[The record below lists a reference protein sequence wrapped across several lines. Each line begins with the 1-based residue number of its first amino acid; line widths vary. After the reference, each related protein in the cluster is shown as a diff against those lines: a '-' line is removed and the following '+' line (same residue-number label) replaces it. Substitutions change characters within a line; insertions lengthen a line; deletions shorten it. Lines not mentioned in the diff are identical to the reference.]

1 MNALALYGRYVAA
14 SLRAQAQYPAAT
26 LMLTV
31 GHCAATAIEILGV
44 FALFDRFGPVGGW
57 SFGEAALFY
66 ALVNIAFS
74 LADLLTRGFEVFG
87 TDFVRTGAF
96 DRVLLRPR
104 AAALQLAGHEVRLS
118 RLGRLLQG
126 FAVLILASSLV
137 PITWDAAAVATAVWA
152 VAGGVALFVGI
163 LVLQATLA
171 FWTVESLEIVNV
183 LTYGGVQAAQYPLN
197 IYAAWFRRL
206 LTFGIPLACVAYY
219 PVVAILKRPDPLG
232 APDWLLP
239 LAPIAGFAFLA
250 LSFVAWCAGIAL
262 VDGGILVAD
271 AGNNRIMAWLS
282 VPKVNGRPCDLVLGQ
297 AGAVVGDNQFRV
309 EEAFHAQTV
318 ADRAGTVRGVEAEQP
333 RLDLLDGETA
343 DRTGEARGKHC
354 PFLGVGVFG
363 IDGRQRAV
371 AEQNGRHAVPHRLAQ
386 ARIEKDL
393 GVVVRVH
400 IDEARDDPLAGRID
414 DVGAAGLVERFGGH
428 RDHDAVANA
437 QRAALWAGAGSVEP
451 QAVANDHVVGH
462 ADDGTKDSECLQ
474 SFVTIGSN
482 P

>member
-104 AAALQLAGHEVRLS
+104 AAALQLAGYEVRLS

-250 LSFVAWCAGIAL
+250 LSFLAW
-262 VDGGILVAD
+262 
-271 AGNNRIMAWLS
+271 
-282 VPKVNGRPCDLVLGQ
+282 
-297 AGAVVGDNQFRV
+297 
-309 EEAFHAQTV
+309 
-318 ADRAGTVRGVEAEQP
+318 RAGVARYES
-333 RLDLLDGETA
+333 
-343 DRTGEARGKHC
+343 TG
-354 PFLGVGVFG
+354 
-363 IDGRQRAV
+363 
-371 AEQNGRHAVPHRLAQ
+371 
-386 ARIEKDL
+386 
-393 GVVVRVH
+393 
-400 IDEARDDPLAGRID
+400 
-414 DVGAAGLVERFGGH
+414 
-428 RDHDAVANA
+428 
-437 QRAALWAGAGSVEP
+437 S
-451 QAVANDHVVGH
+451 
-462 ADDGTKDSECLQ
+462 
-474 SFVTIGSN
+474 
-482 P
+482 